1 MYYFFLSFFLL
12 CYASLASAT
21 CGTDWASFIKNV
33 KQEAVAQ
40 GYPRPL
46 VTLFFDGAAQDPK
59 VIKADRQQGVFQK
72 DFINFSNAL
81 ISENRLVHAQKNAAK
96 YATTFDRVSRDYGIP
111 PGVLLA
117 FWAFE
122 TDFGV
127 NQGNFNALNALLT
140 LSHDC
145 RRPDL
150 FRPQVFAALE
160 LYKRGDFDPRE
171 TQGAWAGE
179 IGMIQMLPKDILD
192 SGTDGDGDDQVD
204 LQSSAEDALMS
215 GGHMLRRLGW
225 QAGAPWL
232 QEIELPKNLDLTLT
246 GLDKSLPV
254 SRWRAFGVTG
264 RHGPLQPSAGQASVL
279 LPVGHKGPAFLTYRN
294 FNVYF
299 EWNQS
304 LVYVT
309 TAAYFATL
317 LSGAPRF
324 DPGTPDTGLTGQ
336 EMQALQQK
344 LMAQGHDVG
353 KIDGILGS
361 KTRAAVQAEQER
373 FNLPADAWPTP
384 SLLNR
389 L

>member
-1 MYYFFLSFFLL
+1 MHRLFLSCVFL

-21 CGTDWASFIKNV
+21 CGTDWEGFIKGI
-33 KQEAVAQ
+33 KQEAVAM
-40 GYPRPL
+40 GYPRSL
-46 VTLFFDGAAQDPK
+46 VTRFFNGAEQDPK
-59 VIKADRQQGVFQK
+59 VIQADRRQGVFQK
-72 DFINFSNAL
+72 DFISFSHAL
-81 ISENRLVHAQKNAAK
+81 ISQHRLVHAQKNAAK
-96 YATTFDRVSRDYGIP
+96 YAVVFDRLSRDYGIP

-127 NQGNFNALNALLT
+127 NQGNFNTLNALLT
-140 LSHDC
+140 LSQDC
-145 RRPDL
+145 RRPEL
-150 FRPQVFAALE
+150 FRPQVFASLE
-160 LYKRGDFDPRE
+160 LYARGDFDPLE
-171 TQGAWAGE
+171 TKGAWAGE
-179 IGMIQMLPKDILD
+179 IGMIQMLPEDILD
-192 SGTDGDGDDQVD
+192 SGSDGDGDGRVD
-204 LQSSAEDALMS
+204 LQNSAEDALMS

-232 QEIELPKNLDLTLT
+232 QEIELPGNLDLTLT

-254 SRWRAFGVTG
+254 ARWQALGVTG

-279 LPVGHKGPAFLTYRN
+279 LPVGHKGPAFLTYPN

-317 LSGAPRF
+317 LSGAPPF
-324 DPGTPDTGLTGQ
+324 DPGTPEAGLTGQ
-336 EMQALQQK
+336 DMRALQKK
-344 LMAQGHDVG
+344 LVARGHDVG
-353 KIDGILGS
+353 KLDGILGS

-373 FNLPADAWPTP
+373 LNLPADAWPTP
-384 SLLNR
+384 SLLAR

>member
-1 MYYFFLSFFLL
+1 MHRLFLSCVFL

-21 CGTDWASFIKNV
+21 CGTDWAGFIKGI
-33 KQEAVAQ
+33 KQEAVAM
-40 GYPRPL
+40 GYPQSL
-46 VTLFFDGAAQDPK
+46 VTRFFNDAEQDPK
-59 VIKADRQQGVFQK
+59 VIQADRRQGVFQK
-72 DFINFSNAL
+72 DFISFSHAL
-81 ISENRLVHAQKNAAK
+81 ISQHRLVHAQKNAAK
-96 YATTFDRVSRDYGIP
+96 YAVVFDRLSRDYGIP

-127 NQGNFNALNALLT
+127 NQGNFNTLNALLT
-140 LSHDC
+140 LSQDC
-145 RRPDL
+145 RRPEL

-160 LYKRGDFDPRE
+160 LYTRGDFDPRE
-171 TQGAWAGE
+171 TKGAWAGE
-179 IGMIQMLPKDILD
+179 IGMIQMLPEDILN
-192 SGTDGDGDDQVD
+192 SGSDGDGDGRVD
-204 LQSSAEDALMS
+204 LQNSAEDALMS

-232 QEIELPKNLDLTLT
+232 QEIELPGNLDLTLT

-254 SRWRAFGVTG
+254 ARWQALGVTG
-264 RHGPLQPSAGQASVL
+264 RHGPLQPSAGQASLL
-279 LPVGHKGPAFLTYRN
+279 LPVGHKGPAFLTYPN

-324 DPGTPDTGLTGQ
+324 DPGTPEAGLTGQ
-336 EMQALQQK
+336 DMQALQKK
-344 LMAQGHDVG
+344 LVARGYDVG

-373 FNLPADAWPTP
+373 LNLPADAWPTP
-384 SLLNR
+384 SLLAR